1 MHEPGVYTWRKCCS
15 RKQKKKTL
23 SDQFACNQNSTT
35 QNFDIQCVKIRIL
48 SGTVFQ
54 VLNYAKFSYLRVCP
68 LFIKLC
74 PVNQNFVANFL
85 CKFCFCVIFK
95 RQDKLGGFFLNKK
108 NDNEI
113 KQLLSRV
120 KDSSYQYLLD
130 IRITTLSGKN

>member
-1 MHEPGVYTWRKCCS
+1 
-15 RKQKKKTL
+15 
-23 SDQFACNQNSTT
+23 
-35 QNFDIQCVKIRIL
+35 
-48 SGTVFQ
+48 
-54 VLNYAKFSYLRVCP
+54 VCP
-68 LFIKLC
+68 LFIKLS

-95 RQDKLGGFFLNKK
+95 LQDKLGGFFLLKK

-113 KQLLSRV
+113 KQLLSIA